1 MPRTR
6 YKSERNLAN
15 TANERH
21 KFAVLRRANEIY
33 TYNLNQTLKKK
44 FVGVNYIFYFMFDD
58 SKIDRYLSTTSV
70 TLNIQYFPLTFHSF
84 FIRTRLNREYS
95 RVILSN
101 CFATSFK
108 TTFVLFR
115 KFSQTSK
122 YHKTLCKVWRLKK
135 QTTFA
140 FVQFRTISGHF
151 LGKYVTIFHK
161 TWSFFGIYID
171 IFSKT
176 EIQTVILKC
185 LVCLNLTLLAYLLS
199 KLINEQ
205 GGIFHLLHEKL
216 QAGREYF

>member
-1 MPRTR
+1 MNGT
-6 YKSERNLAN
+6 NLQFFG
-15 TANERH
+15 EQIR
-21 KFAVLRRANEIY
+21 FIRMY
-33 TYNLNQTLKKK
+33 LNQTLKKK

-84 FIRTRLNREYS
+84 FIRTRLDREYS

-101 CFATSFK
+101 CFAISFK

-140 FVQFRTISGHF
+140 FVQFRTIS
-151 LGKYVTIFHK
+151 
-161 TWSFFGIYID
+161 SFFGKVRNYLSQNLV
-171 IFSKT
+171 IFW
-176 EIQTVILKC
+176 
-185 LVCLNLTLLAYLLS
+185 
-199 KLINEQ
+199 
-205 GGIFHLLHEKL
+205 HLH
-216 QAGREYF
+216 RYF